1 MNELP
6 LDGSLEERFIAHWV
20 PHSSQ
25 DLPEQRALLLR
36 PPLNE
41 QILSASCAH
50 LIVEAGELPGLTY
63 LLVGL

>member
-6 LDGSLEERFIAHWV
+6 LDGSFEERFIAHWV

-25 DLPEQRALLLR
+25 DLPHQPALLLR
-36 PPLNE
+36 PPLND

-50 LIVEAGELPGLTY
+50 RIIEVDELPGLTY